1 MQRSVYHSQSI
12 QAWEQRWFA
21 QQNSS
26 LGLMQQAA
34 WSISQQLIEQ
44 FHQQNIQNIAVWC
57 GQGNNAGDG
66 YYIAAFLKQ
75 SGFDVTVLS
84 TEMGSSTDL
93 KHAYA
98 YAESQQVEMKPII
111 NDIAASIFQN
121 EASTDLNSNVIGDLA
136 EYTPHLYKEML
147 GKVDCHIDA
156 LFGIGLNRA
165 LNEDWQKI
173 IQCFNA
179 QTGLK
184 ISIDIPSGLHA
195 NTGQALP
202 CAIQADHTF
211 TILGYKA
218 GLFTGQGKEYIG
230 QLHLV
235 SLIPTDTALKPLAY
249 LSPEKIVLPKR
260 QAFGHKGCYG
270 HVLVVGGHADMG
282 GAVIM
287 SAEAA
292 FHAGAGKV
300 TVICHSKHHQAIL
313 SRSPNIMVRDINSL
327 DQELI
332 EQLLKQVDAV
342 CLGMGLGR
350 DQWAERIYQQW
361 FDLLNQNSHLEVVLD
376 ADGLWF
382 LAKYPKKLNPHLY
395 ATPHSGEAATLLACK
410 AAEIEQDR
418 IAAIHQLQQKYAGQW
433 VLKGAGSLIL
443 ENELFICTQGNA
455 GMGTGGMGDVLAGMI
470 ASLKAQFHEQIALHE
485 IISLHAQAG
494 DLLAEKGMRGLQA
507 HDMGKVIYEVVNQ

>member
-34 WSISQQLIEQ
+34 WTISQQLIEP
-44 FHQQNIQNIAVWC
+44 FNKNKIQKIAIWC

-75 SGFDVTVLS
+75 HGFHITVYA
-84 TEMGSSTDL
+84 TELGQSLDL
-93 KHAYA
+93 KQAVQYA
-98 YAESQQVEMKPII
+98 LLNRV
-111 NDIAASIFQN
+111 DIQSIDYLLS
-121 EASTDLNSNVIGDLA
+121 E
-136 EYTPHLYKEML
+136 
-147 GKVDCHIDA
+147 KVTHQEIPTFDCHIDA
-156 LFGIGLNRA
+156 LFGIGLNRM
-165 LNEDWQKI
+165 LNQEWQSI
-173 IQCFNA
+173 IHLFNS
-179 QTGLK
+179 QIGLK
-184 ISIDIPSGLHA
+184 IAIDIPSGLHA

-202 CAIQADHTF
+202 YAIQADQTF

-218 GLFTGQGKEYIG
+218 GLFTGKGKEYVG
-230 QLHLV
+230 NLHLV
-235 SLIPTDTALKPLAY
+235 SLIPNDAELKPLAY

-260 QAFGHKGCYG
+260 QAFGHKGSYG

-300 TVICHSKHHQAIL
+300 SVVCHAKHHQAIL
-313 SRSPNIMVRDINSL
+313 SRSPNIMVRDINVL
-327 DQELI
+327 DQGTI
-332 EQLLKQVDAV
+332 QQLLKQVDAV
-342 CLGMGLGR
+342 CFGMGLGR
-350 DQWAERIYQQW
+350 DEWAEQIYQKW

-382 LAKYPKKLNPHLY
+382 LAKHPQQLNTHVY
-395 ATPHSGEAATLLACK
+395 ATPHSGEAATLLGCSASD
-410 AAEIEQDR
+410 IEQDR
-418 IAAIHQLQQKYAGQW
+418 IAAIYQLEQKYAGQW

-443 ENELFICTQGNA
+443 EDELFICTQGNA
-455 GMGTGGMGDVLAGMI
+455 GMGTGGMGDVLAGMV
-470 ASLKAQFHEQIALHE
+470 ASLKAQFHEQVALHE
-485 IISLHAQAG
+485 IVSLHAQAG
-494 DLLAEKGMRGLQA
+494 DLLAENDMRGLQA
-507 HDMGKVIYEVVNQ
+507 HEMGKMIYTVVNQEN

>member
-34 WSISQQLIEQ
+34 WTISQQLIEP
-44 FHQQNIQNIAVWC
+44 FNKNKIQKIAIWC

-75 SGFDVTVLS
+75 ADFKVTVFS
-84 TEMGSSTDL
+84 SEMGDSADL
-93 KHAYA
+93 KRAVQYAQAY
-98 YAESQQVEMKPII
+98 QV
-111 NDIAASIFQN
+111 DIQPLLHPPLNLPPDREETCTYSIP
-121 EASTDLNSNVIGDLA
+121 DLVCAVPVLI
-136 EYTPHLYKEML
+136 KERL
-147 GKVDCHIDA
+147 GEVDCHIDA
-156 LFGIGLNRA
+156 LFGIGLNRM
-165 LNEDWQKI
+165 LDQKWQDI
-173 IQCFNA
+173 IHLFNM
-179 QTGLK
+179 QRGLK

-202 CAIQADHTF
+202 CAVQADQTF

-218 GLFTGQGKEYIG
+218 GLFTGQGKEYVG
-230 QLHLV
+230 KLHLV
-235 SLIPTDTALKPLAY
+235 SLIPIDAELKPLAY
-249 LSPEKIVLPKR
+249 LSSEKIVLPKR
-260 QAFGHKGCYG
+260 QAFGHKGSYG

-300 TVICHSKHHQAIL
+300 SVVCHAKHHQAIL
-313 SRSPNIMVRDINSL
+313 ARSPNIMVRDINAL
-327 DQELI
+327 DQKSI
-332 EQLLKQVDAV
+332 QHLLTQIDAV
-342 CLGMGLGR
+342 CFGMGLGR
-350 DQWAERIYQQW
+350 DEWAEQIYQQW

-382 LAKYPKKLNPHLY
+382 LAKHPKKLNPHLY
-395 ATPHSGEAATLLACK
+395 ATPHSGEAATLLGCSAGD
-410 AAEIEQDR
+410 IEQDR
-418 IAAIHQLQQKYAGQW
+418 IVAIQNLQQKYAGQW

-443 ENELFICTQGNA
+443 EDELFICTQGNA

-470 ASLKAQFHEQIALHE
+470 ASLKAQFHRQIALHE
-485 IISLHAQAG
+485 IVSLHAQAG
-494 DLLAEKGMRGLQA
+494 DLLAETGMRGLQA
-507 HDMGKVIYEVVNQ
+507 HDMGKVIYNVVNM